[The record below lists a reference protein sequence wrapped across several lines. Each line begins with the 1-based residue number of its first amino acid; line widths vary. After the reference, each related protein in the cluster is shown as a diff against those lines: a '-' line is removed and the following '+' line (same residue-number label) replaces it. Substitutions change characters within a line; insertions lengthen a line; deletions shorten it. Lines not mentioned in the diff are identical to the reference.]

1 MRAMTKTYLVTGV
14 GCRRREEPFVV
25 PEGVQIIFYRMRP
38 SPPRISGVRTPLDE
52 LKVAVKLLSAKAAG
66 PGESVPAGFC
76 WARGAEV
83 PPSGVFRHSTG
94 ARVMELSDTSAL
106 QPVALSHIVREL
118 TMNRGGRPTIIH
130 WLVQPADPA
139 PVRRSWQLQRPPRLF
154 NCDSEESGPAP
165 LADLANVHAW
175 DDARSDEA
183 EEAVPPGWVT
193 ISHRP

>member
-25 PEGVQIIFYRMRP
+25 PEGVQIIFYRTRP
-38 SPPRISGVRTPLDE
+38 GTSLLPGVRTALDE
-52 LKVAVKLLSAKAAG
+52 LRAAIKLLSATAAG
-66 PGESVPAGFC
+66 PGESVAAGFC
-76 WARGAEV
+76 WARRGEM

-106 QPVALSHIVREL
+106 APVALSHIVREL
-118 TMNRGGRPTIIH
+118 ARHRGGRPTIFH

-139 PVRRSWQLQRPPRLF
+139 PVRRNWQLQHPPRLF
-154 NCDSEESGPAP
+154 NGDGAESGHAP
-165 LADLANVHAW
+165 LADLAMMDASNDAW
-175 DDARSDEA
+175 PEEA